1 MKLFLISHNMAL
13 FVRILSMRSDMNW
26 GETKSCNWIVELSV
40 PILAREDRVVPK
52 IFREFCN
59 KIKLTFA
66 LR

>member
-1 MKLFLISHNMAL
+1 MPL
-13 FVRILSMRSDMNW
+13 FVRILSTRSGIDW
-26 GETKSCNWIVELSV
+26 GEIITCNWIVELSV